1 MITNICRQRL
11 QTSSNKYGAN
21 VKGLRILAIPALP
34 PCPKVKQIR
43 NGALA
48 RTESAE
54 SLLREVLKVGLCA
67 VPGGIV
73 YNLQLGIVRA
83 WAKSQH
89 PRHLVD
95 EPPNM
100 TAILATFC
108 DSQGAKVLTRSR
120 GWISLGIMLQVVLPF
135 LEDHLHPTLICPLTC
150 CKARGSKNILTE
162 TTSHQ

>member
-1 MITNICRQRL
+1 M
-11 QTSSNKYGAN
+11 
-21 VKGLRILAIPALP
+21 KGLRILAIPALP

-73 YNLQLGIVRA
+73 YNLQLRIVRA

-100 TAILATFC
+100 TAILDTFC

-120 GWISLGIMLQVVLPF
+120 G
-135 LEDHLHPTLICPLTC
+135 
-150 CKARGSKNILTE
+150 
-162 TTSHQ
+162 